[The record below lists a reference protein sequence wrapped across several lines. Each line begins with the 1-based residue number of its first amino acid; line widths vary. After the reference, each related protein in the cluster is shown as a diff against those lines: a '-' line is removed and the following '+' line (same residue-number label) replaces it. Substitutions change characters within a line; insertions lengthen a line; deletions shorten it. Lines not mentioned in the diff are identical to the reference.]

1 MNKICLLGKLT
12 RNPEL
17 KNLNETIVTNFT
29 IAVNRNYKNKDGQYE
44 ADFINCIAFKAIGEF
59 INKYFLKGQMIGVTG
74 RLQTRSYDDKDG
86 NKRFVSE
93 VVVESAE
100 FAGESKKE
108 TTDNS
113 TSNTSIENEIPG
125 NIKSNYSDNGIHL
138 SDEDLPF

>member
-1 MNKICLLGKLT
+1 MNKICLLGRLT

-17 KNLNETIVTNFT
+17 KNFNETTVTNFT

-59 INKYFLKGQMIGVTG
+59 INKYFLKGQMIAVFG
-74 RLQTRSYDDKDG
+74 RLQTRNYDDKDG
-86 NKRFVSE
+86 NKRFVTE

-108 TTDNS
+108 STDNS